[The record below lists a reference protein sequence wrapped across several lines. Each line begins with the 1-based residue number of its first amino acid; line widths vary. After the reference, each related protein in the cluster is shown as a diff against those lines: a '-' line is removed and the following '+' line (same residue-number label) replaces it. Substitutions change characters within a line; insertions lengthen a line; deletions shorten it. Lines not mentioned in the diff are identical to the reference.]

1 MEIIELSSYLEVEK
15 KHIARDFLLP
25 RQIKEHGPQAGNISL
40 PEETLTEVIRSY
52 TREAGVPQALNAK
65 SAHCAAKPRS
75 SWWKR
80 TTSTSA

>member
-25 RQIKEHGPQAGNISL
+25 RQIKEHGLKPGNISL

-52 TREAGVPQALNAK
+52 TREAGSAALNAK